1 MLPYCNSPAHYMYY
15 IILLLPRANILFN
28 ISIRYLVNLRSQSAV
43 VKLGVPLVSSKAAK
57 VLAAAGIL

>member
-1 MLPYCNSPAHYMYY
+1 MYH
-15 IILLLPRANILFN
+15 IILLLFRANILFY
-28 ISIRYLVNLRSQSAV
+28 ISIRHLVKLRSQSAV